1 MLQRSFTALL
11 VALLVTIPAFAQDQ
25 RGSIE
30 GSVRDTSGA
39 VLPGATVE
47 ASSNTGSVASTIT
60 DAQGVYRFPS
70 LAPGNYK
77 VTATLQ
83 GFVAREVADVRV
95 ALGLSKKV
103 DFSLPL
109 AGVTE
114 TV

>member
-70 LAPGNYK
+70 IASRLSLPVSRSGE
-77 VTATLQ
+77 LQ
-83 GFVAREVADVRV
+83 GHGDPP
-95 ALGLSKKV
+95 GLRC
-103 DFSLPL
+103 P
-109 AGVTE
+109 
-114 TV
+114 